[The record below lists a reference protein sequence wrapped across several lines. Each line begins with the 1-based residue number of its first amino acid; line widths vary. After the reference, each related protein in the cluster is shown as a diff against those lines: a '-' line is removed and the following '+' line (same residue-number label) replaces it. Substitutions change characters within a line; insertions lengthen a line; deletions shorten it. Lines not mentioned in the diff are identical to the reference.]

1 MAAWCSHN
9 TTPSFQF
16 SIKFLKFCKYKRG
29 GKSLALECHMLC
41 RLCLLRWAR
50 YDSGWASPSAYGTS
64 CVVSGTR
71 LEGDNIMDDM
81 KGGPEPSVQP
91 AF

>member
-16 SIKFLKFCKYKRG
+16 SIKFLQFCKYKRG
-29 GKSLALECHMLC
+29 RKSLALECHMLC

-50 YDSGWASPSAYGTS
+50 YDSVELWMLTVDARSK
-64 CVVSGTR
+64 
-71 LEGDNIMDDM
+71 I
-81 KGGPEPSVQP
+81 
-91 AF
+91 